1 MTALLNTVVASDLV
15 RMESSI
21 NMFSSSKWTKM
32 EDPHHLQD
40 DHIIKAIFV
49 LQHDLVE
56 IKALEK
62 IFNDVSNP
70 TSQNYGKW
78 LEVRTTFH
86 RLMNIILTYIYM
98 LYYHIIL

>member
-1 MTALLNTVVASDLV
+1 MLNVVVVVVVPDLI

-21 NMFSSSKWTKM
+21 TVFSSSKWTKM

-40 DHIIKAIFV
+40 DHVIKAIFV
-49 LQHDLVE
+49 LQYDSAE
-56 IKALEK
+56 IETLEK

-78 LEVRTTFH
+78 LEVRT
-86 RLMNIILTYIYM
+86 
-98 LYYHIIL
+98 

>member
-1 MTALLNTVVASDLV
+1 MHNLILSIIYTTALLNVVVAVVVPDLI

-21 NMFSSSKWTKM
+21 TVFSSSKWTKM

-40 DHIIKAIFV
+40 DHVIKAIFV
-49 LQHDLVE
+49 LQYDSAE
-56 IKALEK
+56 IETLEK

-78 LEVRTTFH
+78 LEVRT
-86 RLMNIILTYIYM
+86 
-98 LYYHIIL
+98 